1 VKDKQRRLL
10 RKTRLKAKI
19 SATQAASLAF
29 VEPRTWRAWESGET
43 GEDKGAARSPS
54 TAALWSFFAR
64 SGIKMPDFNAKVTR
78 KPSGI
83 AFAIASYKGGVGKT
97 PITLNVAACLVEQG
111 HRVAI
116 VTDDLV
122 YRSAH
127 EEGLRPA
134 AGSLV
139 SHIDFYDE
147 LDLITFPADV
157 RQRRAEMRLRLAT
170 LQPHE
175 EPFFRTQHRDE
186 LEALE
191 RKRRA
196 TEKLGE
202 LIARY
207 DYVLIDM
214 YRPTELIRR
223 FASLIAIVMDTN
235 CSMSVRS
242 AEKFAGDL
250 RAVNCR
256 QTTPGY
262 FGLLTNCEAGDTSR
276 GLEAFLAD
284 HFELDDSMV
293 EKLLEEKHSACR
305 RRELARAKIDALDF
319 PKLRTELSRA
329 YDVAIEMYELDA
341 DNPRTCDYY
350 DSLMD
355 FAPSSQAAREIRQ
368 LTDELVNW
376 RLKPST
382 LPF

>member
-1 VKDKQRRLL
+1 MKDKQRRLL
-10 RKTRLKAKI
+10 RKTRLKAKM

-29 VEPRTWRAWESGET
+29 VEPRTWRAWEAGET
-43 GEDKGAARSPS
+43 GEDKGGARSPS

-64 SGIKMPDFNAKVTR
+64 SGIKMPDFNAKVTS
-78 KPSGI
+78 KPRGL
-83 AFAIASYKGGVGKT
+83 AFAIASHKGGVGKT

-139 SHIDFYDE
+139 SQVDFYDE
-147 LDLITFPADV
+147 LDLITFPAEV
-157 RQRRAEMRLRLAT
+157 RKRRAEMRMQLAL
-170 LQPHE
+170 LQPHDK
-175 EPFFRTQHRDE
+175 PSFHALHREE
-186 LEALE
+186 LEGLE
-191 RKRRA
+191 RKRHA

-223 FASLIAIVMDTN
+223 FASLIAIVVDTN

-242 AEKFAGDL
+242 AEKFASAL

-256 QTTPGY
+256 QTTPSY
-262 FGLLTNCEAGDTSR
+262 FGLLTNCEAGDPSR
-276 GLEAFLAD
+276 GLEAFMAD
-284 HFELDDSMV
+284 HFEMDDSMV

-305 RRELARAKIDALDF
+305 RRERARERIDALDF

-329 YDVAIEMYELDA
+329 YDVATEMYELDA
-341 DNPRTCDYY
+341 DNPRACDYY

-355 FAPSSQAAREIRQ
+355 FASSSQAAREIRQ
-368 LTDELVNW
+368 LTEELVNW
-376 RLKPST
+376 RLKPSA